1 MFQRKRIRNVTQT
14 LSTLPHRAL
23 IHQES
28 LKEPQEHILDH
39 AFMSLNRQKE
49 TSTPVF
55 VNSQFNLKGM
65 RILS

>member
-14 LSTLPHRAL
+14 LSTLPHTAL

-28 LKEPQEHILDH
+28 LKEPREHILDH
-39 AFMSLNRQKE
+39 AFMLRSRQKE

-55 VNSQFNLKGM
+55 VNSQFKLKV
-65 RILS
+65 